1 MRDLS
6 GAVLRRLTI
15 VVSRVVIRCTKARF
29 RLFVLWA
36 TVALSVGEPQP
47 GHASAFFVR
56 EQSAAANG
64 SAFAG
69 AAAGAEDPT
78 YMFFNSAALGRQT
91 GNSVAIVG
99 SSILSQAR
107 FNDGSARTFTGAA
120 IGGGGGGNAGGLAT
134 VPAMYG
140 AWDLSQ
146 SFDWRQSLRVGLAIN
161 APFGFET
168 EYQDDWIGRYYAL
181 QSRLRSVDF
190 NPMIA
195 WLPKE
200 GFSVAAG
207 MQAQRIDAKLTNAV
221 DFGSLGAANGVPG
234 AVPGGQDGFGKLV
247 GNDWG
252 LGWTMGLL
260 LEPRAGSRFGI
271 GYRSQIRHEIEGD
284 ARLRLDD
291 EGIGAAL
298 GQSAGTSAAKAKLT
312 TPEVVTLGLHQQL
325 NEDWAIMADATWTR
339 WSRYRVLRVQLL
351 EDSLPDEIS
360 EQDWRDTW
368 FFAGGTSVR
377 LDEVWTLRCGIGWDQ
392 SPTRHSTRTP
402 RTPANSGLL
411 FAAGGSWRPS
421 PTINVAVA
429 FSHFIIESAR
439 IDLESS
445 DTGNATR
452 GDLSGSSRNAVDT
465 LTLQVVWGF

>member
-1 MRDLS
+1 MRWAEAPLRLS
-6 GAVLRRLTI
+6 IA
-15 VVSRVVIRCTKARF
+15 S
-29 RLFVLWA
+29 A
-36 TVALSVGEPQP
+36 TVFVTFSAGEPQP
-47 GHASAFFVR
+47 VHASAFFIR

-69 AAAGAEDPT
+69 AAAGADDPT
-78 YMFFNSAALGRQT
+78 YMFFNSAALGRQS
-91 GNSVAIVG
+91 GNSAAIVG

-107 FNDGSARTFTGAA
+107 FRDGSARTFTGAPT
-120 IGGGGGGNAGGLAT
+120 GGGGGGNAGGLAF

-140 AWDLSQ
+140 TWDLSQ
-146 SFDWRQSLRVGLAIN
+146 SFNWDQSLRFGLAVN

-181 QSRLRSVDF
+181 QSRLRSIDF

-195 WLPKE
+195 WLPAD
-200 GFSVAAG
+200 GVSVAAG

-234 AVPGGQDGFGKLV
+234 SVPGGQDGLGKLV

-252 LGWTMGLL
+252 LGWTIGLL
-260 LEPRAGSRFGI
+260 LEPRAGSRFGV
-271 GYRSQIRHEIEGD
+271 GYRSQIHHEIEGD
-284 ARLRLDD
+284 ARLRLD
-291 EGIGAAL
+291 EAGIGAAL
-298 GQSAGTSAAKAKLT
+298 GQSAVTSAAKAKLT
-312 TPEVVTLGLHQQL
+312 TPEVVTLGLHQQID
-325 NEDWAIMADATWTR
+325 EDWAIMADATWTR
-339 WSRYRVLRVQLL
+339 WSRYRVLRVQLT
-351 EDSLPDEIS
+351 DASLPDEIT
-360 EQDWRDTW
+360 EEDWRDTW

-377 LDEVWTLRCGIGWDQ
+377 LDEEWTLRCGIGWDQ

-411 FAAGGSWRPS
+411 LAAGASWRPS

-429 FSHFIIESAR
+429 LSHFIIESAR
-439 IDLESS
+439 IDLESG

-465 LTLQVVWGF
+465 LSVQVVWGF